1 MKNTI
6 LLLFIICISN
16 TTFAINF
23 FQGNYTEAFAFAQKQ
38 NKPLFIYFRAE
49 WNVSCKKMEN
59 EAFPD
64 SVLTKFTDDN
74 FVLLQINGVSEANKS
89 LRNKLGIGALPSFL
103 VLNQQEKIIKFK
115 HDINTLSAFKEFLE
129 DALKEIETDG
139 LAALESQTVEAFNKS
154 RKTPDDYSWSSY
166 NLIYIINKPELA
178 LTLMNDYKPK
188 GGKYKHQAFTVM
200 LATAKKA
207 GIQGNVAQ
215 LNEIGQYASKIGFG
229 GREFSMLKVAYFLEN
244 QNLDKAK
251 EAFLEFSNNQDR
263 FNSDFAHTGLLFDF
277 VLKNMPEYEQRFNNS
292 AFALELLES
301 MQKQYGNFERVY
313 PERAF
318 KYHKALMLAKSGKDD
333 EAKTL
338 VKEILPSYAF
348 VPADVNYGES
358 LEELGKII
366 EERE

>member
-1 MKNTI
+1 MKKTI

-16 TTFAINF
+16 TSFAVNF
-23 FQGNYTEAFAFAQKQ
+23 FQGNYSEALAFAQKQ

-64 SVLTKFTDDN
+64 SVLTKFTDAN

-89 LRNKLGIGALPSFL
+89 LRNKFGIGALPTFL
-103 VLNQQEKIIKFK
+103 VLNTDEKVIKFK
-115 HDINTLSAFKEFLE
+115 HDIFSLNDFKEFLE
-129 DALKEIETDG
+129 NALKEMDTDG
-139 LAALESQTVEAFNKS
+139 LASLESQTVEAFNKS

-166 NLIYIINKPELA
+166 NMIHIINKPELA
-178 LTLMNDYKPK
+178 LTLMSDYKPK
-188 GGKYKHQAFTVM
+188 GGKYKHQVFMVM

-215 LNEIGQYASKIGFG
+215 LNEIGQYATKIGFG

-244 QNLDKAK
+244 QNLEKAK
-251 EAFLEFSNNQDR
+251 EAFLEFSSNQDR

-277 VLKNMPEYEQRFNNS
+277 VLKNMPEYEQRFND
-292 AFALELLES
+292 ATFALTQLES

-318 KYHKALMLAKSGKDD
+318 KYHKALMLARSGKDD
-333 EAKTL
+333 EAKAL

-348 VPADVNYGES
+348 VPVDLNYGES